1 MDAVLETRSL
11 CKSFGAL
18 TVAQN
23 IDFRLRPGERNALIG
38 PNGAG
43 KTTFVNMLMGA
54 LRPSSGRILLGG
66 DDVTR
71 APQAQ
76 RVKRGLG
83 RTFQINSLFRN
94 LPVLDNVALAVA
106 ERRRIA
112 LRMWRAA
119 GSYKEIIEES
129 TQLLATL
136 GLADDLTTPIIDLPY
151 GKQRLVEI
159 AIALGLRPRV
169 LLLDEPAAGVP
180 SAEAERILQLL
191 EKLPSEIAILII
203 EHDMDLVF
211 RFARRITVLVQG
223 EVLLEGVPQEREI
236 FASLSVEE
244 NLGVAA
250 RPGRW
255 TLERVYDLFPRL
267 AERRSHQGNQISGGE
282 QQMLAIGR
290 ALMGNPSLLLMDEP
304 LEGLAPL
311 IIESLLKVFN
321 RLIAEDSLAL
331 VLVEQHA
338 KVALGVTHHAM
349 VLNRGRVAHYG
360 PSDALLADP
369 QRLSNLIVDLV

>member
-23 IDFRLRPGERNALIG
+23 IDFRLRPGDRHALIG

-106 ERRRIA
+106 ERRGMA
-112 LRMWRAA
+112 PRMWRAA

-129 TQLLATL
+129 TQLLAT
-136 GLADDLTTPIIDLPY
+136 
-151 GKQRLVEI
+151 
-159 AIALGLRPRV
+159 
-169 LLLDEPAAGVP
+169 EPAAGVP
-180 SAEAERILQLL
+180 SEETERILQLL

-223 EVLLEGVPQEREI
+223 EVMLEGTPQE
-236 FASLSVEE
+236 
-244 NLGVAA
+244 VA
-250 RPGRW
+250 RDR
-255 TLERVYDLFPRL
+255 RVHDVYL
-267 AERRSHQGNQISGGE
+267 GE
-282 QQMLAIGR
+282 Q
-290 ALMGNPSLLLMDEP
+290 
-304 LEGLAPL
+304 
-311 IIESLLKVFN
+311 
-321 RLIAEDSLAL
+321 
-331 VLVEQHA
+331 
-338 KVALGVTHHAM
+338 HH
-349 VLNRGRVAHYG
+349 G
-360 PSDALLADP
+360 
-369 QRLSNLIVDLV
+369 